1 MEQKKPPSNE
11 ARAPNEGQ
19 KKRRYAQGKEAERRG
34 GKKKEISSAQAKTAQ
49 RKRPLP
55 VAPDPI
61 LLPSPPLSPTGKRRG
76 ARPNAR
82 LPSEPTRAKFRQ
94 GRRQRQ
100 KESRQRLALGPGS
113 GLGLGLSADF
123 GPNPAWRRLESW
135 LGHFGPIAVPGRLG
149 RGQGVGVGLG
159 GLELLARGR
168 AARLKP
174 GPSRLGLLGFLGA
187 EPLLRRFQGAGAQ
200 AFGVARKPLA
210 AFELAHAGGLEQ
222 AAESRGGLALGSGL
236 FFKGVLGRVGAKRQ
250 QGRSRQQRDR

>member
-1 MEQKKPPSNE
+1 MERKKPPSNE

-34 GKKKEISSAQAKTAQ
+34 GGKKEISSAQAKTAQ

-113 GLGLGLSADF
+113 GLGRGQAWAGVRLGPGSGLGLGLSADF

-149 RGQGVGVGLG
+149 RG
-159 GLELLARGR
+159 
-168 AARLKP
+168 
-174 GPSRLGLLGFLGA
+174 
-187 EPLLRRFQGAGAQ
+187 
-200 AFGVARKPLA
+200 
-210 AFELAHAGGLEQ
+210 
-222 AAESRGGLALGSGL
+222 
-236 FFKGVLGRVGAKRQ
+236 
-250 QGRSRQQRDR
+250 